1 MLGSSLAG
9 RGSGH
14 TRFFRFV
21 CILGCIGFVEA
32 QMSCPAGKYAP
43 DYDPNWCTN
52 CEAGKYKATAGT
64 EPCSAC
70 PANYGSGYAASSC
83 LDCATIPNAVYDPY
97 TRGCLCN
104 RGYSGVIIHPNI
116 DDSGVGGT
124 CTACPS
130 GKYNAVLARYSQC
143 TSCGSGTTSAVAT
156 DSANNCICN
165 AGYYGVLG
173 VEGAC
178 VFSCPANTML
188 LPHPKGTKGASDCL
202 GDLYYTLNYPG
213 CPLTGSFVT
222 QCRIC
227 SAQDGYFWSTS
238 ANTCNTCTN
247 VQYRTARTSNMFG
260 SEWEPLLGLYTNV
273 TKCISCPAFYTIG
286 SWTAGRANSCKCS
299 SGTCQSNCNTDNNQ
313 YAYCTDTTTNNCPPG
328 RGLVSGTCTNCVAGK
343 YKSTVGVSTCKD
355 CGNTFELGTGPIF
368 SQSRDNCV
376 CEAGYGYKSSTN
388 FGACQRCPTNSH
400 SPKARYD
407 LAVCT
412 CNAGYQTRYYGS
424 DNMLDC
430 YNTPT
435 SCPTGQYL
443 SDESCVACAA
453 GTYKATTGTEECI
466 ACPVNT
472 FSPAASSSCPC
483 NTGYTGPDGGTC
495 TACEIGKYK
504 STVGTGSC
512 NTCSRSTTLQ
522 IGSTSVNDCVC
533 VDGKA
538 KPSAGEECADC
549 PQGKFKST
557 AGNYP
562 CSTCEVGKWMAGSG
576 YSSCNTCAAYA
587 TTLSTGATHG
597 NFCSCTPGYYATLME
612 YEAPKTCSPCEAG
625 KFKNV
630 LSNSQCTQCAANT
643 YQPSTNSITCLPCYA
658 NSLQPSLGSST
669 CLCNSGYTGPAGG
682 QCVQCEAGKYKNTPG
697 SVACTDCQA
706 PMTSPAGSTTVSS
719 CVCPSGTGL
728 DAATNTVCV
737 KLCAH
742 GQYGTTTSCEDCAV
756 GKYKPYSAVSN
767 TLGCTACPTGST
779 TSFGGQYLLD
789 ACKCVGQYI
798 KSNTNPWICEF
809 CPAGQHK
816 YSSTTTDCFNCAST
830 YWSVPDQ
837 YGCKC
842 NVGYTGQ
849 SNYVWYANGGGSCS
863 GCAAGKYKNT
873 LGPEACSVCP
883 TAKFALP
890 AKSECTTCTAGKFG
904 NSTGLSTCFDCPVGS
919 TSLAASDALTDCT
932 CNSGFVGTA
941 GGPCTRECPQGQT
954 DVGGVCTA
962 CSAGKYKNAWGTQAC
977 IDCPLNTQTIL
988 DGYTC
993 GCNKG
998 YGGSS
1003 MNYCPA
1009 CVSGKYKDQVG
1020 PYECLPCG
1028 WYMSYETWTPGG
1040 IINIQ
1045 SPIAATSKSQCFC
1058 PLNSY
1063 FYNHE
1068 AGQCKMCPDANQFTT
1083 SIDTTRSSTIAGCL
1097 CKAGYRHLDQEK
1109 CEICN
1114 ANQYSSV
1121 GQYSCTNCAA
1131 GRVSLAGS
1139 TNISQCVCIS
1149 GWIQQGPI
1157 CVTPICGPGTT
1168 GSGLDQGGC
1177 TACPAGKFKPTSGS
1191 DNCTSCPANTYSAIT
1206 GASSIS
1212 DCSNCPANS
1221 VSLQGSVLS
1230 TNCQCKAGYTGPNGG
1245 TCTACQANFYKDTVG
1260 PAACTQCNLA
1270 AQSPAGSNS
1279 SAKCICRAGYYGSI
1293 PNNCQQCAI
1302 NTYSDTPG
1310 SLTCLQCPSN
1320 SEALGLNDQKEDCK
1334 CNKGYTGPDGG
1345 TCTSCNVTQYK
1356 DTVGSSPCS
1365 PCKANSAS
1373 GCKHSANCCACKIGY
1388 YGAAGQQ
1395 CTICPTDTYSDVS
1408 GASACTPCPANTSS
1422 TAGIGSVYECTC
1434 IAGHISRLGYGY
1446 PCQPCVAG
1454 TYTEGLWTCAQC
1466 PSNTYSTEVAA
1477 VSVATCQACPR
1488 NSTSVAG
1495 SGSIERCF
1503 CVAGYRQTA
1512 AHDACIAC
1520 DPGYYYEATKRYE
1533 CSQCAGGRY
1542 SASVAASGIEVCQ
1555 DCSAGKWSPPGSPSC
1570 QLCPALSDSI
1580 SRSSLITDCK
1590 CNAGATGA
1598 DGQTCIAC
1606 EAGTYKEAIGSAACE
1621 GCTQFSQSLPGSD
1634 DETDCKCSAGFTG
1647 DDGGPCSGCAESTY
1661 KSSVGSL
1668 SCTSC
1673 PSNAI
1678 SPPRSTRQTD
1688 CECGAGF
1695 AGADGD
1701 SCTSCPEN
1709 TYKDELDPTTCD
1721 ECPLNSQSPSRS
1733 ALVTDCK
1740 CNAGYTGANGSPC
1753 QLCLQGTFKT
1763 SVGPEECLG
1772 CPADSSSPAGSSVC
1786 TCNPGYSG
1794 PDNAQCTACK
1804 AGEYKEA
1811 SGSAA
1816 CTECLPNTLSA
1827 TASTDHKACRC
1838 LAGYTGEDG
1847 GPCAACETGT
1857 YKPGAG
1863 SARCES
1869 CPSYATPSSDSAA
1882 VSCECEAG
1890 YRLGEDGWCGACAVG
1905 TFKERAGNASDA
1917 FQGCVQQDKCCR
1929 CQANHTTVSVGTV
1942 QSQDCLCVPGYGG
1955 ISCHPCVVGSYRQ
1968 GVSKQECERCPSGS
1982 TTLFERTIDNVDC
1995 VAAKGYF
2002 GNMTVG
2008 FVQCTNGTYTP
2019 SPGQQRCLACPP
2031 GATSPVGAESETQ
2044 CACELP
2050 GWRQTEAGALA
2061 CTCQPGHARNADTG
2075 LCQPCPA
2082 DHFCPGG
2089 DLPAQPC
2096 PAASLSAAGSAERT
2110 DCVCAAGHSG
2120 EDGEPCAACAEGT
2133 WKAANGSA
2141 ACTQC
2146 AQYTLSP
2153 TASTDPE
2160 ACLCLAGYTGED
2172 GGPCAACETG
2182 EYKPELGAAACTA
2195 CSANTTTHGPARTD
2209 ASECVC
2215 AAGFGNVSGIC
2226 RPCPAG
2232 RFKAAAGTSECEDGC
2247 PAFSASPEGS
2257 SNRAACVCN
2266 AGYSGDASH
2275 SSCEACPVGTYKES
2289 TGSADCVTCASNAT
2303 TPTAGSTNAAACVC
2317 VVGFALDST
2326 AGCKPCE
2333 ANSFGVALPGSW
2345 AERTGGNGCLPCE
2358 PNSFS
2363 KQGSQSGSDCLCE
2376 PGFEFASLHPS
2387 SNATVCSACPLGK
2400 YTDAAAHPHTCHQ
2413 CHEGAT
2419 TTAVGAKT
2427 VDDCACVPGLFRIQS
2442 SATTGAAD
2450 TTPHVNFTSCEP
2462 CPANTFKNST
2472 GNSKCTT
2479 CPSNTVSSAG
2489 SDDSQQCECKQG
2501 YGYEFTS
2508 DAKESKSCKA
2518 CNAGEYKEG
2527 IGSWKCYPCPLNS
2540 DSPPASQLRTAC
2552 LCNPG
2557 FTGAN
2562 GGPCS
2567 SCPRDTYSLFG
2578 ACVPCPPNTEA
2589 AGGASNVS
2597 ACTCQPGFTGTPGGP
2612 CTACG
2617 ISFFRGRTDTE
2628 CQKCREETSTLSPT
2642 ATSELE
2648 CVAIEGKT
2656 GLLVKAPS
2664 VQLAL
2669 VMPYTLAY
2677 FTPDRRLE
2685 IRRSVQEIA
2694 QTGCNC
2700 VIDIEDVFIVE
2711 IKIQDDGNGARRLL
2725 AAFAEVTAAISVT
2738 NDTITIV
2745 SESLQDADA
2754 VENAFSQSGFT
2765 VTSEGPTVNH
2775 VDVRTV
2781 VDCAPNQYKNFKGN
2795 QECLPCP
2802 VFSTSQGGSQNI
2814 SNCICDNGF
2823 NRDND
2828 ICVKECPA
2836 GSEAFENT
2844 RNCTRC
2850 QPNFYKPEGH
2860 LRCIKCPV
2868 NSLTLGTNLTSITSC
2883 LCEQGYI
2890 WNRTTTS
2897 CDACPAGSFNNRVN
2911 DTECFS
2917 CYTECPD

>member
-1 MLGSSLAG
+1 
-9 RGSGH
+9 
-14 TRFFRFV
+14 
-21 CILGCIGFVEA
+21 
-32 QMSCPAGKYAP
+32 
-43 DYDPNWCTN
+43 
-52 CEAGKYKATAGT
+52 
-64 EPCSAC
+64 
-70 PANYGSGYAASSC
+70 
-83 LDCATIPNAVYDPY
+83 
-97 TRGCLCN
+97 
-104 RGYSGVIIHPNI
+104 
-116 DDSGVGGT
+116 
-124 CTACPS
+124 
-130 GKYNAVLARYSQC
+130 
-143 TSCGSGTTSAVAT
+143 
-156 DSANNCICN
+156 
-165 AGYYGVLG
+165 
-173 VEGAC
+173 
-178 VFSCPANTML
+178 
-188 LPHPKGTKGASDCL
+188 
-202 GDLYYTLNYPG
+202 
-213 CPLTGSFVT
+213 
-222 QCRIC
+222 
-227 SAQDGYFWSTS
+227 
-238 ANTCNTCTN
+238 
-247 VQYRTARTSNMFG
+247 
-260 SEWEPLLGLYTNV
+260 
-273 TKCISCPAFYTIG
+273 
-286 SWTAGRANSCKCS
+286 
-299 SGTCQSNCNTDNNQ
+299 
-313 YAYCTDTTTNNCPPG
+313 
-328 RGLVSGTCTNCVAGK
+328 
-343 YKSTVGVSTCKD
+343 
-355 CGNTFELGTGPIF
+355 
-368 SQSRDNCV
+368 
-376 CEAGYGYKSSTN
+376 
-388 FGACQRCPTNSH
+388 
-400 SPKARYD
+400 
-407 LAVCT
+407 
-412 CNAGYQTRYYGS
+412 
-424 DNMLDC
+424 
-430 YNTPT
+430 
-435 SCPTGQYL
+435 
-443 SDESCVACAA
+443 
-453 GTYKATTGTEECI
+453 
-466 ACPVNT
+466 
-472 FSPAASSSCPC
+472 
-483 NTGYTGPDGGTC
+483 
-495 TACEIGKYK
+495 
-504 STVGTGSC
+504 
-512 NTCSRSTTLQ
+512 
-522 IGSTSVNDCVC
+522 
-533 VDGKA
+533 
-538 KPSAGEECADC
+538 
-549 PQGKFKST
+549 
-557 AGNYP
+557 
-562 CSTCEVGKWMAGSG
+562 
-576 YSSCNTCAAYA
+576 
-587 TTLSTGATHG
+587 
-597 NFCSCTPGYYATLME
+597 
-612 YEAPKTCSPCEAG
+612 
-625 KFKNV
+625 
-630 LSNSQCTQCAANT
+630 
-643 YQPSTNSITCLPCYA
+643 
-658 NSLQPSLGSST
+658 
-669 CLCNSGYTGPAGG
+669 
-682 QCVQCEAGKYKNTPG
+682 
-697 SVACTDCQA
+697 
-706 PMTSPAGSTTVSS
+706 
-719 CVCPSGTGL
+719 
-728 DAATNTVCV
+728 
-737 KLCAH
+737 
-742 GQYGTTTSCEDCAV
+742 
-756 GKYKPYSAVSN
+756 
-767 TLGCTACPTGST
+767 
-779 TSFGGQYLLD
+779 
-789 ACKCVGQYI
+789 
-798 KSNTNPWICEF
+798 
-809 CPAGQHK
+809 
-816 YSSTTTDCFNCAST
+816 
-830 YWSVPDQ
+830 
-837 YGCKC
+837 
-842 NVGYTGQ
+842 
-849 SNYVWYANGGGSCS
+849 
-863 GCAAGKYKNT
+863 
-873 LGPEACSVCP
+873 
-883 TAKFALP
+883 
-890 AKSECTTCTAGKFG
+890 
-904 NSTGLSTCFDCPVGS
+904 
-919 TSLAASDALTDCT
+919 
-932 CNSGFVGTA
+932 
-941 GGPCTRECPQGQT
+941 
-954 DVGGVCTA
+954 
-962 CSAGKYKNAWGTQAC
+962 
-977 IDCPLNTQTIL
+977 
-988 DGYTC
+988 
-993 GCNKG
+993 
-998 YGGSS
+998 
-1003 MNYCPA
+1003 
-1009 CVSGKYKDQVG
+1009 
-1020 PYECLPCG
+1020 
-1028 WYMSYETWTPGG
+1028 
-1040 IINIQ
+1040 
-1045 SPIAATSKSQCFC
+1045 
-1058 PLNSY
+1058 
-1063 FYNHE
+1063 
-1068 AGQCKMCPDANQFTT
+1068 
-1083 SIDTTRSSTIAGCL
+1083 
-1097 CKAGYRHLDQEK
+1097 
-1109 CEICN
+1109 
-1114 ANQYSSV
+1114 
-1121 GQYSCTNCAA
+1121 
-1131 GRVSLAGS
+1131 
-1139 TNISQCVCIS
+1139 
-1149 GWIQQGPI
+1149 
-1157 CVTPICGPGTT
+1157 
-1168 GSGLDQGGC
+1168 
-1177 TACPAGKFKPTSGS
+1177 
-1191 DNCTSCPANTYSAIT
+1191 
-1206 GASSIS
+1206 
-1212 DCSNCPANS
+1212 
-1221 VSLQGSVLS
+1221 
-1230 TNCQCKAGYTGPNGG
+1230 
-1245 TCTACQANFYKDTVG
+1245 
-1260 PAACTQCNLA
+1260 
-1270 AQSPAGSNS
+1270 
-1279 SAKCICRAGYYGSI
+1279 
-1293 PNNCQQCAI
+1293 
-1302 NTYSDTPG
+1302 
-1310 SLTCLQCPSN
+1310 
-1320 SEALGLNDQKEDCK
+1320 
-1334 CNKGYTGPDGG
+1334 
-1345 TCTSCNVTQYK
+1345 
-1356 DTVGSSPCS
+1356 
-1365 PCKANSAS
+1365 
-1373 GCKHSANCCACKIGY
+1373 
-1388 YGAAGQQ
+1388 
-1395 CTICPTDTYSDVS
+1395 
-1408 GASACTPCPANTSS
+1408 
-1422 TAGIGSVYECTC
+1422 
-1434 IAGHISRLGYGY
+1434 
-1446 PCQPCVAG
+1446 
-1454 TYTEGLWTCAQC
+1454 
-1466 PSNTYSTEVAA
+1466 
-1477 VSVATCQACPR
+1477 
-1488 NSTSVAG
+1488 
-1495 SGSIERCF
+1495 
-1503 CVAGYRQTA
+1503 
-1512 AHDACIAC
+1512 
-1520 DPGYYYEATKRYE
+1520 
-1533 CSQCAGGRY
+1533 
-1542 SASVAASGIEVCQ
+1542 
-1555 DCSAGKWSPPGSPSC
+1555 
-1570 QLCPALSDSI
+1570 
-1580 SRSSLITDCK
+1580 
-1590 CNAGATGA
+1590 
-1598 DGQTCIAC
+1598 
-1606 EAGTYKEAIGSAACE
+1606 
-1621 GCTQFSQSLPGSD
+1621 
-1634 DETDCKCSAGFTG
+1634 
-1647 DDGGPCSGCAESTY
+1647 
-1661 KSSVGSL
+1661 
-1668 SCTSC
+1668 
-1673 PSNAI
+1673 
-1678 SPPRSTRQTD
+1678 
-1688 CECGAGF
+1688 
-1695 AGADGD
+1695 
-1701 SCTSCPEN
+1701 
-1709 TYKDELDPTTCD
+1709 
-1721 ECPLNSQSPSRS
+1721 
-1733 ALVTDCK
+1733 
-1740 CNAGYTGANGSPC
+1740 
-1753 QLCLQGTFKT
+1753 
-1763 SVGPEECLG
+1763 
-1772 CPADSSSPAGSSVC
+1772 
-1786 TCNPGYSG
+1786 
-1794 PDNAQCTACK
+1794 
-1804 AGEYKEA
+1804 
-1811 SGSAA
+1811 
-1816 CTECLPNTLSA
+1816 
-1827 TASTDHKACRC
+1827 
-1838 LAGYTGEDG
+1838 
-1847 GPCAACETGT
+1847 
-1857 YKPGAG
+1857 
-1863 SARCES
+1863 
-1869 CPSYATPSSDSAA
+1869 
-1882 VSCECEAG
+1882 
-1890 YRLGEDGWCGACAVG
+1890 
-1905 TFKERAGNASDA
+1905 
-1917 FQGCVQQDKCCR
+1917 
-1929 CQANHTTVSVGTV
+1929 
-1942 QSQDCLCVPGYGG
+1942 
-1955 ISCHPCVVGSYRQ
+1955 
-1968 GVSKQECERCPSGS
+1968 VSKQECERCPSGS

>member
-9 RGSGH
+9 RGRRALYCVLLLCLARVDAQCSANFYGTGASQNVARGKTATASSIYSDFYGASLAVDGSYGLNPWHSVWGYNDVPSWLGINLGASSSITKIRYYPWYNIGSGYDG
-14 TRFFRFV
+14 TFDIRVGASSNFGTNPICASPFLSV
-21 CILGCIGFVEA
+21 TVQYTDVTCIATGQYVSIHRQTLGL
-32 QMSCPAGKYAP
+32 MSITELEVYASSCTQCPSSSNSLAGSTSETQCKCNAGYTGPAGGP
-43 DYDPNWCTN
+43 CVL
-52 CEAGKYKATAGT
+52 CEAGKYRTTGESCENCAPGSVPNAARTGCQSWCDNSWQVPVNSQCVDAQSCGLAMYRTIDNTCANCAANTYKGNEGT
-64 EPCSAC
+64 EGISAC
-70 PANYGSGYAASSC
+70 LACPVNTFSGKDYGRYIEEIQGNVEQLAYGVNNIWQCYCKEGYTCPGCTTEAIACSICAENTYKSGLGSFGAR
-83 LDCATIPNAVYDPY
+83 T
-97 TRGCLCN
+97 LCQ
-104 RGYSGVIIHPNI
+104 S
-116 DDSGVGGT
+116 
-124 CTACPS
+124 CPS
-130 GKYNAVLARYSQC
+130 GS
-143 TSCGSGTTSAVAT
+143 TSTAGSGSCICPVNSVWTPNPDSGIGSCVAT
-156 DSANNCICN
+156 I
-165 AGYYGVLG
+165 
-173 VEGAC
+173 
-178 VFSCPANTML
+178 
-188 LPHPKGTKGASDCL
+188 
-202 GDLYYTLNYPG
+202 
-213 CPLTGSFVT
+213 
-222 QCRIC
+222 
-227 SAQDGYFWSTS
+227 
-238 ANTCNTCTN
+238 
-247 VQYRTARTSNMFG
+247 
-260 SEWEPLLGLYTNV
+260 
-273 TKCISCPAFYTIG
+273 
-286 SWTAGRANSCKCS
+286 
-299 SGTCQSNCNTDNNQ
+299 
-313 YAYCTDTTTNNCPPG
+313 
-328 RGLVSGTCTNCVAGK
+328 
-343 YKSTVGVSTCKD
+343 
-355 CGNTFELGTGPIF
+355 
-368 SQSRDNCV
+368 
-376 CEAGYGYKSSTN
+376 
-388 FGACQRCPTNSH
+388 
-400 SPKARYD
+400 
-407 LAVCT
+407 
-412 CNAGYQTRYYGS
+412 
-424 DNMLDC
+424 
-430 YNTPT
+430 PT

-443 SDESCVACAA
+443 SGSSCVQCAT
-453 GTYKATTGTEECI
+453 GKYKATTGTEECI
-466 ACPVNT
+466 ACPPVT
-472 FSPAASSSCPC
+472 STGGVYSSPAGSTSVSSCVITSCP
-483 NTGYTGPDGGTC
+483 TGKYLGGTNLC
-495 TACEIGKYK
+495 INCSINKYK
-504 STVGTGSC
+504 STTE
-512 NTCSRSTTLQ
+512 
-522 IGSTSVNDCVC
+522 IGPFAC
-533 VDGKA
+533 
-538 KPSAGEECADC
+538 
-549 PQGKFKST
+549 T
-557 AGNYP
+557 A
-562 CSTCEVGKWMAGSG
+562 
-576 YSSCNTCAAYA
+576 
-587 TTLSTGATHG
+587 
-597 NFCSCTPGYYATLME
+597 
-612 YEAPKTCSPCEAG
+612 
-625 KFKNV
+625 
-630 LSNSQCTQCAANT
+630 
-643 YQPSTNSITCLPCYA
+643 CYA
-658 NSLQPSLGSST
+658 NSYAPGASST
-669 CLCNSGYTGPAGG
+669 CFCNSGYGGVEGGPCNLCSAGQTSPG
-682 QCVQCEAGKYKNTPG
+682 NNQPCTDCPAGKYG
-697 SVACTDCQA
+697 GGASLSCTNCPTQY
-706 PMTSPAGSTTVSS
+706 PTSPAGSTTVSS

-756 GKYKPYSAVSN
+756 GKYKPGFQIYN
-767 TLGCTACPTGST
+767 TLQCTDCPTGST
-779 TSFGGQYLLD
+779 TSFGGQYTLD

-816 YSSTTTDCFNCAST
+816 YSSTTTDCFNCPST

-873 LGPEACSVCP
+873 LGPEDCSVCP

-977 IDCPLNTQTIL
+977 IDCPLNTQPMY
-988 DGYTC
+988 DSSNC

-1009 CVSGKYKDQVG
+1009 CVSGKYKDQVSLID
-1020 PYECLPCG
+1020 CLTCT
-1028 WYMSYETWTPGG
+1028 SSFFSETWAPGG
-1040 IINIQ
+1040 LINVQ
-1045 SPIAATSKSQCFC
+1045 SPIASTAQSQCFC

-1063 FYNHE
+1063 FFSQMSTNDR
-1068 AGQCKMCPDANQFTT
+1068 CKICTDANQITT
-1083 SIDTTRSSTIAGCL
+1083 GINTPTIAGCL

-1121 GQYSCTNCAA
+1121 GQSSCTNCAA
-1131 GRVSLAGS
+1131 GRVSPAGS

-1260 PAACTQCNLA
+1260 SVACTQCNPY
-1270 AQSPAGSNS
+1270 AQSPVGSNS

-1293 PNNCQQCAI
+1293 QNNCQQCAI

-1388 YGAAGQQ
+1388 YGAVGQQ

-1422 TAGIGSVYECTC
+1422 TAGISSLYDCTC

-1446 PCQPCVAG
+1446 PCEPCVAG
-1454 TYTEGLWTCAQC
+1454 TYKEGLWTCAQC

-1520 DPGYYYEATKRYE
+1520 DPGYYYEASKRYE

-1634 DETDCKCSAGFTG
+1634 DETDCKCNAGFTG